1 MNTPAMTTPAE
12 ILRQLV
18 ALGVEA
24 HGVADDSRQV
34 QPGDLFLAYPGAQAD
49 GRRYIG
55 DAIARG
61 AQAVLW
67 EPGGDFVWQPEWRLA
82 NFAVQALRSHC
93 GPLAHA
99 IFAQPSERLS
109 LIAITGTNGKTTI
122 SQWLARVHRRRCA
135 IIGTLGA
142 GFPGAL
148 CDTGLT
154 TPTATTL
161 TRYLRHFVDAGA
173 QACALE
179 ASSIG
184 IAEGR
189 LDGARIDVA
198 VFTNL
203 TRDHLDYHG
212 SEAHYAAAKEAL
224 FTWPQLR
231 LAVINLDDPFGRQL
245 AERNRAQKVLCYTQ
259 CASVD
264 ERQGMIR
271 AENIEETPAGMRFRL
286 STPYGRATVETGLL
300 GRYNLSNLLAVAA
313 VLMDAGMGPKAIADA
328 FATLES
334 PPGRLEKVGGQD
346 EPLIVIDYAHTPD
359 ALENALGALRGV
371 AQARGAV
378 LTVIFGCGGNR
389 DRGKRPLMG
398 EIAVRLADRVVLTSD
413 NPRNEVA
420 QSIIDDIR
428 VGAPQ
433 TEVIPDRAEAIRR
446 TVGAAAA
453 ADVILLAG
461 KGHEPYQE
469 VAGVRRPFS
478 DLNEARQALLARG
491 ESEA

>member
-1 MNTPAMTTPAE
+1 M
-12 ILRQLV
+12 
-18 ALGVEA
+18 
-24 HGVADDSRQV
+24 
-34 QPGDLFLAYPGAQAD
+34 
-49 GRRYIG
+49 
-55 DAIARG
+55 
-61 AQAVLW
+61 
-67 EPGGDFVWQPEWRLA
+67 
-82 NFAVQALRSHC
+82 
-93 GPLAHA
+93 
-99 IFAQPSERLS
+99 
-109 LIAITGTNGKTTI
+109 
-122 SQWLARVHRRRCA
+122 
-135 IIGTLGA
+135 
-142 GFPGAL
+142 
-148 CDTGLT
+148 
-154 TPTATTL
+154 
-161 TRYLRHFVDAGA
+161 
-173 QACALE
+173 
-179 ASSIG
+179 
-184 IAEGR
+184 
-189 LDGARIDVA
+189 
-198 VFTNL
+198 
-203 TRDHLDYHG
+203 
-212 SEAHYAAAKEAL
+212 
-224 FTWPQLR
+224 
-231 LAVINLDDPFGRQL
+231 
-245 AERNRAQKVLCYTQ
+245 
-259 CASVD
+259 
-264 ERQGMIR
+264 
-271 AENIEETPAGMRFRL
+271 
-286 STPYGRATVETGLL
+286 L

-433 TEVIPDRAEAIRR
+433 AEVIPDRAEAIRR